1 MTVDEVL
8 LTIVIIFTAC
18 GFLGIIVVARA
29 YVRSRRVS
37 ADIPTLFFHGWFS
50 AGLLTLGTVDL
61 VQMFVLRWP
70 LYPVNLW
77 SFFVFFA
84 VGVFATGLVTRRY
97 RRTISHPDF
106 AEDDS
111 GNPIPAATPEV
122 LPDGSMKGRP

>member
-8 LTIVIIFTAC
+8 LTIVITFTAS
-18 GFLGIIVVARA
+18 GFLGIIVVART
-29 YVRSRRVS
+29 YLRSPRVPT
-37 ADIPTLFFHGWFS
+37 DFPTLFCHGWFS

-61 VQMFVLRWP
+61 VQIFVLRWP
-70 LYPVNLW
+70 LYPVNFW

-84 VGVFATGLVTRRY
+84 VGVFVSWLVGRRY

-106 AEDDS
+106 AEDES

-122 LPDGSMKGRP
+122 LPDGTMKGRP